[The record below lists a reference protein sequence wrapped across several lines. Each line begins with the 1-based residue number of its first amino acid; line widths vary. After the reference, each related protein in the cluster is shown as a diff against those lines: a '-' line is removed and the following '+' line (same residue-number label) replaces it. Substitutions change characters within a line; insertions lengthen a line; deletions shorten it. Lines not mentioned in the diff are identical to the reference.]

1 MKPFSNNQQLYDY
14 LLCLGAELKKR
25 GAEELSEA
33 ILFASRHA
41 SGMSTEFLGE
51 SRISLRRVL
60 QQGHDVLTD
69 QEQDD
74 VQDVLRQL
82 DMALDKR

>member
-1 MKPFSNNQQLYDY
+1 MKLLSNNQQLYDY
-14 LLCLGAELKKR
+14 LVCLSAERKNR
-25 GAEELSEA
+25 GAGELSEE

-60 QQGHDVLTD
+60 QYGRDILTD
-69 QEQDD
+69 REQDEI
-74 VQDVLRQL
+74 QDVLRQL
-82 DMALDKR
+82 DRALDKR